1 MIKHTFSILP
11 GIGDKLEKRLWKI
24 GIVTWEDFLAATD
37 IEFLSTDTKRLYD
50 AMLSE
55 ALQNLER
62 GNFSFFARAL
72 KHGDHWRLFQ
82 LVRDRSVALDIETN
96 GGTAGNGGKVTVVGL
111 FDGFDYKALVRGKDL
126 SKNTLAKELSRYSYV
141 ITFFGSVFDLPYIRE
156 IYGLSFA
163 MPHFDLCF
171 SGRKAGL
178 RGGLKKVE
186 KLLGIQRDESIK
198 GFDGFDAVRLWD
210 DAQRGNNHALELLIT
225 YNRYD
230 TINLFELAD
239 VIYQKLRAKT
249 GIESFTST
257 SYNSSLR

>member
-11 GIGDKLEKRLWKI
+11 GIGDKLEKRLWRN
-24 GIVTWEDFLAATD
+24 GIVTSEDFLASND
-37 IEFLSTDTKRLYD
+37 IEFLSADTKRLYD
-50 AMLSE
+50 AILSE
-55 ALQNLER
+55 ALQNLDR
-62 GNFSFFARAL
+62 GNFSFFAGTL

-82 LVRDRSVALDIETN
+82 LVRNRAVALDIETN
-96 GGTAGNGGKVTVVGL
+96 GGIAGNGGQVTVVGL

-126 SKNTLAKELSRYSYV
+126 SRGTLAKELSRYSYV

-178 RGGLKKVE
+178 RGGLKMVE
-186 KLLGIQRDESIK
+186 KLLGIQRDESIR

-210 DAQRGNNHALELLIT
+210 DVQRGNAAALELLIT

-230 TINLFELAD
+230 TVNLFRLAD
-239 VIYQKLRAKT
+239 IIYERLFAQT
-249 GIESFTST
+249 GIAECIPGSDR
-257 SYNSSLR
+257 NS